1 MTRVTYLG
9 VIPISSYFISESLR
23 QNTFWLRIM
32 KEHLLFIRI
41 GLPCEEQAMRAEA
54 QRLENEAGRLLD
66 EARHLGGSAN
76 EKKIFEFNRNVISL
90 LTAIIGFKS
99 RVLRTLV
106 CCEVPPVANFP
117 LILDH
122 IRREAIY
129 FRAALV
135 RLNEKIPVGPVEM
148 FIQEEVFWLRIM
160 ADHSKFIAHLLD
172 PAERG
177 FVRLA
182 MDFSKRFDEL
192 RFIAED
198 FETMLVPR
206 TFENSLLPDAGMPPK
221 RPAVFGKGLPEPY
234 NVGSLDRFAGE
245 TISAT
250 GDLLDFKRTARDLIA
265 ACRVLSYINPL
276 LADHVVREAERAIE
290 DLTIFRRHLPPPC
303 GKSPLK
309 SFE

>member
-1 MTRVTYLG
+1 ME

-32 KEHLLFIRI
+32 KEHLLFIRL
-41 GLPCEEQAMRAEA
+41 GLPCEEQSMRAEA
-54 QRLENEAGRLLD
+54 QHLENEAARLLD
-66 EARHLGGSAN
+66 EARHLRGSAG
-76 EKKIFEFNRNVISL
+76 EKAVFEFNRNVISL

-99 RVLRTLV
+99 HVLRTLV
-106 CCEVPPVANFP
+106 CCEVPPAANFP
-117 LILDH
+117 LIIDH

-177 FVRLA
+177 LVRLA
-182 MDFSKRFDEL
+182 VDFSSRFDEL

-198 FETMLVPR
+198 FETMLVPQA
-206 TFENSLLPDAGMPPK
+206 FENSLLPDYGK
-221 RPAVFGKGLPEPY
+221 LGRRPAVFGKGLPEPY
-234 NVGSLDRFAGE
+234 NVGSLDRFAAE

-250 GDLLDFKRTARDLIA
+250 EELRDFKRTARDLIA

-290 DLTIFRRHLPPPC
+290 DFTIFHRRLPSPC
-303 GKSPLK
+303 GMRPPMDP
-309 SFE
+309 